1 MEEFLEELRLDF
13 PNVIVVNEHWLTFQQ
28 SLSFEQRTFV
38 ENTAL
43 KHLIDAYQQ
52 DDSKFFLSYNAC
64 IECGV
69 MLGACNPRQYCRK
82 FYCSKSSMS
91 VL

>member
-13 PNVIVVNEHWLTFQQ
+13 PNVVIVNDRWLTFHH
-28 SLSFEQRTFV
+28 SLTFDQCAFV

-64 IECGV
+64 LECGV
-69 MLGACNPRQYCRK
+69 MLGSCNPRQYCRK
-82 FYCSKSSMS
+82 FYCSKSSMT
-91 VL
+91 LL